1 MRVILGDP
9 ETIIPLNS
17 GQKLCIADAR
27 QEPIIQRGEYN
38 TWRAECGY
46 LGEKIRS
53 KIMRK
58 MLIKTM
64 VGLLATGLT
73 GGIALAQKAADTA
86 ASDSPIGDI
95 TVTASRPNSNLT
107 TSVAGWPRS
116 PVKQVTL
123 SYSVNSG
130 AFDLTTTA
138 GEAQLEKLVNDTA
151 MDVCKEIGR
160 QYPGTTPD
168 DAACAKAAAA
178 KAMVKVHALVAAANS
193 KKTAK

>member
-1 MRVILGDP
+1 VG
-9 ETIIPLNS
+9 TWA
-17 GQKLCIADAR
+17 QK
-27 QEPIIQRGEYN
+27 
-38 TWRAECGY
+38 
-46 LGEKIRS
+46 KRS
-53 KIMRK
+53 KTMSKIFIMT
-58 MLIKTM
+58 L

-86 ASDSPIGDI
+86 ASDSQIGDI

-123 SYSVNSG
+123 SYSVNAGS
-130 AFDLTTTA
+130 FDLTTTA

-151 MDVCKEIGR
+151 MDVCKEIGH
-160 QYPGTTPD
+160 QYPGSTPD